1 MAANDPLLGCVRS
14 VRMKAPAMMLHVI
27 ATLVDCQ
34 LTIAP
39 QTRNKAIVIVSRNM
53 SKPSNAIE
61 IADHNEHV

>member
-1 MAANDPLLGCVRS
+1 
-14 VRMKAPAMMLHVI
+14 MKAPAMMLHVI

-53 SKPSNAIE
+53 SKLSNAIE